1 MFVKC
6 FLLIVLGLYFSS
18 PPAPPFLCLLWF
30 SLRILYDLIFFPPL
44 KWSEVAQSCPTLC
57 HPMDC
62 SLPGSSVHRI
72 FQVRILEW
80 IVISFCRGSP
90 WPRNGTQVC
99 LHCRQMLYRLS
110 HQGSPRALKY
120 RDLTPYWI
128 YQPSE
133 IILLHFWTTFLIDAD
148 KCFVCIQNLP
158 ASIKVHL

>member
-1 MFVKC
+1 MTYLLSKGFDEWEDMAYKNGMEIMYQPGDLKC
-6 FLLIVLGLYFSS
+6 VRAL
-18 PPAPPFLCLLWF
+18 
-30 SLRILYDLIFFPPL
+30 
-44 KWSEVAQSCPTLC
+44 SEVAQSCPTLC

-62 SLPGSSVHRI
+62 SLPGSSVHGI
-72 FQVRILEW
+72 FQARILEW
-80 IVISFCRGSP
+80 IVISFCRGSS

-99 LHCRQMLYRLS
+99 LHCRQMLYCLS

-133 IILLHFWTTFLIDAD
+133 IILLHFWTIFLVDAD